1 MSGMSVFET
10 FGVGKMR
17 VPGGERAFDALE
29 WKKHPAFD
37 GVELKHLTT
46 GEQTG
51 GAFSFHLVR
60 IAPGKA
66 IGLHVHETQ
75 LETHEVIAGRGTC
88 LNDGTELPYDAGTV
102 SFFPAG
108 VPHEVRAGTEGLSIF
123 AKFFPALC

>member
-37 GVELKHLTT
+37 GVELKHLAT

-66 IGLHVHETQ
+66 IGLHMFTKRSSRR
-75 LETHEVIAGRGTC
+75 TR
-88 LNDGTELPYDAGTV
+88 
-102 SFFPAG
+102 
-108 VPHEVRAGTEGLSIF
+108 
-123 AKFFPALC
+123 